1 MLLCIQL
8 SGHAQQKRAL
18 IICVGEQEDKSW
30 EDINAEND
38 LRYVIDVL
46 DYYRYGDVVTLEGKQ
61 ATKSN
66 IVAAFRSLSSRCR
79 QDDIVYVHF
88 SGHGQRMTDVDGD
101 EVVRRAKDKYDESW
115 IPYDAY
121 LEYGSNDKGDRHLS
135 DDEIAVL
142 LRDVKKKIGV
152 NGEILVVVDACHS
165 GGSTRGREDDADN
178 FCIRGVENFF
188 VIPEASLTSIGTHQ
202 ESAVQKEEWLTLSAC
217 TDYQSNTECSLPV
230 VGRLTYALYQL
241 KRRLGAMSNE
251 ELIRAVKGKINSYSP
266 ALDMEQTPILS
277 DYKCDISR
285 FFQR

>member
-1 MLLCIQL
+1 MPVEGGAKSLRPFKASCSAL
-8 SGHAQQKRAL
+8 SLASSMAL
-18 IICVGEQEDKSW
+18 PI
-30 EDINAEND
+30 
-38 LRYVIDVL
+38 
-46 DYYRYGDVVTLEGKQ
+46 
-61 ATKSN
+61 
-66 IVAAFRSLSSRCR
+66 
-79 QDDIVYVHF
+79 
-88 SGHGQRMTDVDGD
+88 SGAMGSFDSV
-101 EVVRRAKDKYDESW
+101 
-115 IPYDAY
+115 PDAY

-142 LRDVKKKIGV
+142 LRDVKKKIGF

-241 KRRLGAMSNE
+241 KRRIGTTLVP
-251 ELIRAVKGKINSYSP
+251 L
-266 ALDMEQTPILS
+266 LS
-277 DYKCDISR
+277 GL
-285 FFQR
+285 F